1 VTTRRKL
8 LVALGLAPIAASY
21 ASFAQPQPA
30 KVPRIAFLAGGSRS
44 ADSLLLEA
52 FWRRM
57 KELGYIEGK
66 NIAAEY
72 RFADGALE
80 RLPQFAAELAQ
91 LNVGVIIAPGSGA
104 SAARKV
110 TATIPIVM
118 TYGDPLGS
126 GLVASLARP
135 GGNVTGLSPFASEL
149 GGKQLEVLKEA
160 FPTISRVA
168 VLWWNA
174 IKPLGFGNELLLE
187 NMKSAARP
195 LRVILQPL
203 ELRGHEDFD
212 AVFSAIKKERA
223 EAIIVLRNPLTATH
237 RTRFVDFAAQN
248 RLPAMYGDG
257 EFVESGGLMSYGVNI
272 ADLWGRAATYV
283 DRILKGAKP
292 ADLPVEQPTKFEM
305 VINMKTAK
313 ALGITIP
320 QTVLIRA
327 DRVIE

>member
-44 ADSLLLEA
+44 ADALLLEA

-57 KELGYIEGK
+57 KELGYTEGK

-72 RFADGALE
+72 RFAEGALD
-80 RLPQFAAELAQ
+80 RLPQFAEELAQ
-91 LNVGVIIAPGSGA
+91 LNVSVIIGPSSGA
-104 SAARKV
+104 IAARKV

-126 GLVASLARP
+126 GLIASLARP
-135 GGNVTGLSPFASEL
+135 GGNVTGLSGFASEL

-168 VLWWNA
+168 VLWWSAINPPGPSNA
-174 IKPLGFGNELLLE
+174 LLLE
-187 NMKSAARP
+187 NMKPAARA
-195 LRVILQPL
+195 LRVALQPL
-203 ELRGHEDFD
+203 ELRGLDDLD
-212 AVFSAIKKERA
+212 AAFSAIRKGRA
-223 EAIIVLRNPLTATH
+223 NAIIVIRNPLTATH
-237 RTRFVDFAAQN
+237 RARFVDFAARN

-283 DRILKGAKP
+283 DKILKGSKP
-292 ADLPVEQPTKFEM
+292 ADLPVEQPTRFELI
-305 VINMKTAK
+305 INMKTAK

-320 QTVLIRA
+320 QSVLFRA

>member
-1 VTTRRKL
+1 MTSRRKL
-8 LVALGLAPIAASY
+8 LVALGFAPIAASY

-44 ADSLLLEA
+44 ADSLLIET

-66 NIAAEY
+66 NITAEY
-72 RFADGALE
+72 RFAEGALE
-80 RLPQFAAELAQ
+80 RLPQFAAELAR
-91 LNVGVIIAPGSGA
+91 LNINVVVGPGSGA
-104 SAARKV
+104 VAARKV
-110 TATIPIVM
+110 TNTIPIVM
-118 TYGDPLGS
+118 TYGEPLES

-135 GGNVTGLSPFASEL
+135 GGNVTGLSGFASEL

-160 FPTISRVA
+160 FPQISRVA
-168 VLWWNA
+168 VIWWNA
-174 IKPLGFGNELLLE
+174 TNPPGFGNALLLE
-187 NMKSAARP
+187 NMKPAAAA
-195 LRVILQPL
+195 LRVTLQPL
-203 ELRGHEDFD
+203 EVRSLDDLEP
-212 AVFSAIKKERA
+212 AFSTIRKERA
-223 EAIIVLRNPLTATH
+223 NAIIVLRNPLTATH
-237 RTRFVDFAAQN
+237 RARIVDFAAQN

-257 EFVESGGLMSYGVNI
+257 EFVQSGGLISYGVNI

-283 DRILKGAKP
+283 DKILKGAKP
-292 ADLPVEQPTKFEM
+292 ADLPVEQPTKFEL

-320 QTVLIRA
+320 QSVLFRA